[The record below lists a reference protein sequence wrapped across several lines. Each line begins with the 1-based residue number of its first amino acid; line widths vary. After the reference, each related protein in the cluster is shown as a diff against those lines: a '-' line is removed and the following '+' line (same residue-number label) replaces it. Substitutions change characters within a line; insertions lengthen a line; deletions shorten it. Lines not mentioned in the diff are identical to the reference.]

1 MAKLKK
7 IRLGDL
13 LVKYGVISEAQL
25 GEALRIQQES
35 GKKLGKILVER
46 GLITEQRLLEFLAD
60 QLDVELVDLAQYRVD
75 PDAAHS
81 LSESQ
86 ARRFRALPLKRK
98 PNGTYQVAMADPTNV
113 MAVDRLEHLLGAEV
127 EPAVASESALLRALD
142 RVFTRSHQMS
152 SLADEIGAE
161 LGEESQRGLPEVE
174 PGSEDA
180 PVARL
185 INALFTQAVQ
195 MGSSDIHVE
204 PDEDAL
210 LVRCRIDGV
219 LQERMRTDRQVAE
232 AVVSRLKLMAELDIA
247 ERRLPQDGRF
257 RITVGGHRLDVRLS
271 TMPIQNGE
279 AAVMRLLDQS
289 AGLIGLEELGME
301 EEVRRRFEH
310 LVRIPHGMVLVTGPT
325 GSGKTTTLYAALN
338 RINDTGQKI
347 ITVEDPVEYQ
357 LPLVSQV
364 QVNPRIDLTFAR
376 VLRSILRQDPDTV
389 MVGEIRDQ
397 ETGSI
402 AIRAALTGHLVFS
415 TLHTN
420 DAPGTVTRLIDMG
433 LEPFLVASSLRGVV
447 AQRLVRRIC
456 PSCRVEDRP
465 SAAVLQGLGLDP
477 REAEGTIFYRGEGCV
492 ECNNTGFRGRVGIY
506 ELMEVDGPVREA
518 ISRNDRGAVECA
530 LEGQE
535 AHRTLRES
543 GLAKVRAGVTS
554 LEEVLRVTAEDQ
566 EYAHLGTP

>member
-13 LVKYGVISEAQL
+13 LVKHGVLSEAQL

-35 GKKLGKILVER
+35 GKKLGEILVEQ
-46 GLITEQRLLEFLAD
+46 GLISEEDLLELLAD
-60 QLDVELVDLAQYRVD
+60 QLDVEVVDLGQYRVD
-75 PDAAHS
+75 PDAAHA
-81 LSESQ
+81 LSESL

-98 PNGTYQVAMADPTNV
+98 SDGTYQVAMADPTDV
-113 MAVDRLEHLLGAEV
+113 MALDHLEQFLGAEV
-127 EPAVASESALLRALD
+127 EPAVVSEAALLRALD
-142 RVFTRSHQMS
+142 RVYTRSHEMS
-152 SLADEIGAE
+152 SLADEIDAE
-161 LGEESQRGLPEVE
+161 LGDDSQRGLPEVD
-174 PGSEDA
+174 PGSEEA

-185 INALFTQAVQ
+185 INSLFTQAVR
-195 MGSSDIHVE
+195 MGTSDIHVE
-204 PDEDAL
+204 PDENSL
-210 LVRCRIDGV
+210 LIRCRIDGV
-219 LQERMRTDRQVAE
+219 LQERMRAERQVAE
-232 AVVSRLKLMAELDIA
+232 TVVSRLKLMAELDIA

-257 RITVGGHRLDVRLS
+257 RITVKGHRIDVRLS
-271 TMPIQNGE
+271 TMPTQNGE

-301 EEVRRRFEH
+301 EDVRRRFER
-310 LVRIPHGMVLVTGPT
+310 LVRVPHGMVLVTGPT

-347 ITVEDPVEYQ
+347 ITVEDPVEYR

-456 PSCRVEDRP
+456 PTCKVEHRP
-465 SAAVLQGLGLDP
+465 SPTVLQGLGLDP
-477 REAEGTIFYRGEGCV
+477 VEAEGTVFYRGEGCA

-506 ELMEVDGPVREA
+506 ELMEVDAGVREA
-518 ISRNDRGAVECA
+518 IGRNDRAEVERA
-530 LEGQE
+530 LEAQE

-543 GLAKVRAGVTS
+543 GLEKVRAGVTS